1 MPKEGGQVT
10 QTELTPKGAATRQA
24 LVSAARTLF
33 VDGGYAAFSL
43 RSVAKA
49 CGVSLGHLQHFF
61 PTKGSLV
68 YAMLDEAAAE
78 YVRVYEGFLGS
89 PEIGAEER
97 LRAAVTYLIED
108 AWNDRTTRFFV
119 EFWSVTGQD
128 AGAQAVL
135 SKLYRDNR
143 RAVQQ
148 FIADARPD
156 LTESTA
162 AATALQ
168 IIALADGFMLYVY
181 SERPDHAA
189 FAAMAAS
196 AVEGALAMVRAAG
209 AR

>member
-1 MPKEGGQVT
+1 VT
-10 QTELTPKGAATRQA
+10 ATELTPRGAATRQA
-24 LVSAARTLF
+24 LVSAARALF

-49 CGVSLGHLQHFF
+49 CQISLGHLQHFF

-78 YVRVYEGFLGS
+78 YARVYEGFLAS
-89 PEIGAEER
+89 PEISAQDR

-128 AGAQAVL
+128 EGAQALL
-135 SKLYRDNR
+135 SKLYLANR
-143 RAVQQ
+143 GAVQR
-148 FIADARPD
+148 FIADARPE
-156 LTESTA
+156 LTEAVA
-162 AATALQ
+162 AAAALQ

-181 SERPDHAA
+181 SERPDRDS
-189 FAAMAAS
+189 FAAMASS
-196 AVEGALAMVRAAG
+196 AVEGAMAMVRAAG
-209 AR
+209 PLQI